1 MESLVARIWRTGLD
15 RSRAGEYDEFAR
27 TRSLPMFERHDGF
40 RGVLFATAG
49 DERVVITLWRDR
61 EAATALE
68 RSSDYQA
75 TVGAI
80 EAAGFLRPPQRV
92 ELLDV
97 QGTRLDGVGRGA
109 VCAPRRGHQR
119 L

>member
-1 MESLVARIWRTGLD
+1 MLRTPLILTVTH
-15 RSRAGEYDEFAR
+15 R
-27 TRSLPMFERHDGF
+27 TPAM
-40 RGVLFATAG
+40 
-49 DERVVITLWRDR
+49 
-61 EAATALE
+61 E

>member
-1 MESLVARIWRTGLD
+1 MAAVVVRVWRTGLD
-15 RSRAGEYDEFAR
+15 GSRAREYDEFAHIH
-27 TRSLPMFERHDGF
+27 SLPMFGRHDGF

-49 DERVVITLWRDR
+49 EERVVITLWRDR
-61 EAATALE
+61 DAAAALE

-75 TVGAI
+75 TVRAI

-97 QGTRLDGVGRGA
+97 QRSHLDA
-109 VCAPRRGHQR
+109 LNA
-119 L
+119 